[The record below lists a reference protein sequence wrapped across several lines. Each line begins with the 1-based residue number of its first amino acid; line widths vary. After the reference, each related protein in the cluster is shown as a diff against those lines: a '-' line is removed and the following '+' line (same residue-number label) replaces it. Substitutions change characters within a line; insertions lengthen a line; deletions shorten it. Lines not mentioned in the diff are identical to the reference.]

1 MAGGIDLRSVLAQCN
16 PIPTAPHILKHVYLL
31 FLTPLFLM
39 CLFYCC
45 SAQLTVFCSYRSIIC
60 FPGATNGENDYEPGL
75 PDFDPV
81 KHHNSYCPWVNGIV
95 AAACCYDTSS
105 SSGSSELSGWQ
116 LTVDALDTFQS
127 LGQSQNQTMRS
138 ESAASLNMVIFVM
151 LIFSISSSF
160 HLFGIHHIKH

>member
-1 MAGGIDLRSVLAQCN
+1 M
-16 PIPTAPHILKHVYLL
+16 
-31 FLTPLFLM
+31 FLVD
-39 CLFYCC
+39 CC
-45 SAQLTVFCSYRSIIC
+45 SAQLSVFCSYRYSVIC
-60 FPGATNGENDYEPGL
+60 FSGATNGENDYEPGL

-105 SSGSSELSGWQ
+105 SSGSPELSGWQ
-116 LTVDALDTFQS
+116 LTTDAIDTFQS

-151 LIFSISSSF
+151 LIFSISSSLHF
-160 HLFGIHHIKH
+160 FAIHHIKHWNLVVHISKPGASDLH